1 MNRSDRP
8 EFRDKVL
15 TYSKSEKHIPV
26 GATDT
31 DREVYIREN
40 DVSAS
45 LYHIHMKARAFFIR
59 SFVMKTD
66 IGRMKRFWSPSK
78 LWKETKKWYHTSTIR
93 IQNKLRKKLD
103 NFQMVKVAI

>member
-40 DVSAS
+40 VVSA
-45 LYHIHMKARAFFIR
+45 AFYVKTFM
-59 SFVMKTD
+59 MKTD
-66 IGRMKRFWSPSK
+66 IGRMKRFLSPSE
-78 LWKETKKWYHTSTIR
+78 LWKEAKKWYQASTIG
-93 IQNKLRKKLD
+93 QQESCQVSWGEPVCDDLS
-103 NFQMVKVAI
+103 